1 MSTEAKPLIVIVE
14 DEVELASVV
23 STHLEQSGMQ
33 TQICTRAAHALR
45 YLQKNYANLILLDL
59 NLPDQSGFSLL
70 QELKDNDIEVP
81 TIFVTGNSQEPLKI
95 QGLEMGGD
103 DYVTKPFSYP
113 ELIARIRAVLRRTDG
128 LRDQNVTKNARVT
141 DKPFEFAGAT
151 IKPDRLEILF
161 PDGATIVIGKKEL
174 GILAHLHSNPG
185 AVITRSALIHAV
197 WGVHADV
204 KSRSL
209 DQYIVKIRTLFSQ
222 HGLAMDC
229 FTTIHGVGYRYQ
241 PTDTKA

>member
-1 MSTEAKPLIVIVE
+1 MSIEAKPLIVIVE
-14 DEVELASVV
+14 DEVELATVV
-23 STHLEQSGMQ
+23 ATHLEQAGMQ
-33 TQICTRAAHALR
+33 TQICNRAAHALR
-45 YLQKNYANLILLDL
+45 FLQKNFANLVLLDL

-70 QELKDNDIEVP
+70 QELKANDINVP
-81 TIFVTGNSQEPLKI
+81 TIFLTGNAQELAKI

-141 DKPFEFAGAT
+141 DKPFEFAGAV
-151 IKPDRLEILF
+151 IQPDRLEIDF
-161 PDGATIVIGKKEL
+161 PDGTTIKIGKKEL
-174 GILAHLHSNPG
+174 GILAHLHANPST
-185 AVITRSALIHAV
+185 VVTRSALIHAV
-197 WGVHADV
+197 WGIHADI

-229 FTTIHGVGYRYQ
+229 FTTIHGIGYRYQ
-241 PTDTKA
+241 P